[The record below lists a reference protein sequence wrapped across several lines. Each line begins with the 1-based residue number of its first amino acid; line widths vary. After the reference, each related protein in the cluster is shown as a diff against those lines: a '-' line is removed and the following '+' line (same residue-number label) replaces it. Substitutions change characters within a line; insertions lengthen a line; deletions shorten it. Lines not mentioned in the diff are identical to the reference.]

1 MGAVIDFRA
10 YRRARRGTHDRT
22 PERAHHADRGRQGRG
37 LVTIGVVS
45 EELLRRLTEER

>member
-1 MGAVIDFRA
+1 MGNVIDFRA
-10 YRRARRGTHDRT
+10 YRRARRVTQNTSPG
-22 PERAHHADRGRQGRG
+22 RAHHADRRRQDRG